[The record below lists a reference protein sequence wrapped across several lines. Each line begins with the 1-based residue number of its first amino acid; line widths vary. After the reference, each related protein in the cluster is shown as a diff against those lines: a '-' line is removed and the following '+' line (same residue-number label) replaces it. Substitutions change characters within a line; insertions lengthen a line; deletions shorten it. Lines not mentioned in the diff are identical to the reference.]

1 MSRGSPPCSI
11 FIYTESESFLQG
23 AAAMLVCKSTFPR
36 NSRAILLIVA
46 TSLMTV
52 EGLAQEQSSKPAT
65 APQSAVPQKIN
76 PSAELGKAVGSRP
89 AEAPEVLQQLNA
101 ALEGLV
107 AKVSPAVVQIQV
119 TGYGALDESNRN
131 ETAVIAR
138 QHAIGAGVIV
148 DSTGY
153 IMTNAH
159 VVRGAQRIRVVLP
172 MPSVDFPGISPAGK
186 EHVYDAKLIGVHLES
201 DLALLKIEQT
211 GLPTLLLGS
220 ARPVHQGQLVFAIG
234 SPEGLENSVT
244 MGVVSSVGRQP
255 DPEKTMVYIQTDAPI
270 NPGNSGG
277 PLVDTDGYVLGI
289 NTMIFSQGGGS
300 EGLGFA
306 IPARVVRFVYQSL
319 RKYGHVH
326 EVEIQ
331 AAAQDITPSLAEGLG
346 LSQGWGVVISDVD
359 PDGPA
364 AAAGLKIG
372 DIVVSADDRP
382 IATLPALT
390 AVMYLH
396 PLDQVMKVIVLRGTE
411 NKTLEISVREHRD
424 PMDKLRDSV
433 DPDKSLVPGLGIL
446 AIDLSDELRSAIGE
460 LRISNGV
467 AVVARAANLIGPETG
482 LKSGDVIHTVNK
494 TPIDSVD
501 ALRSVMQQTK
511 PNAAVVLQI
520 ERDGKLQWLAFEME

>member
-1 MSRGSPPCSI
+1 MPARQSI
-11 FIYTESESFLQG
+11 FPKKF
-23 AAAMLVCKSTFPR
+23 
-36 NSRAILLIVA
+36 RAILLIVT
-46 TSLMTV
+46 TSLITV
-52 EGLAQEQSSKPAT
+52 ASFAQEQPSKPAT
-65 APQSAVPQKIN
+65 NPAPQSAAPQKAN

-89 AEAPEVLQQLNA
+89 AEAPPVLQQLNS

-107 AKVSPAVVQIQV
+107 ARVSPAVVQIQV
-119 TGYGALDESNRN
+119 TGYGALEDGNRN

-138 QHAIGAGVIV
+138 QHAIGSGVIV
-148 DSTGY
+148 DPSGY

-172 MPSVDFPGISPAGK
+172 MPSVDFSQVSPAGK
-186 EHVYDAKLIGVHLES
+186 EHVFDAKLIGVHQES

-211 GLPTLLLGS
+211 GLPTLSLGS

-346 LSQGWGVVISDVD
+346 LSQSWGVIISDLD

-364 AAAGLKIG
+364 AAADLKIG

-390 AVMYLH
+390 AAMYLH

-411 NKTLEISVREHRD
+411 KKTLEISVRERRD
-424 PMDKLRDSV
+424 PMDKLRDNV

-460 LRISNGV
+460 LRIPNGV
-467 AVVARAANLIGPETG
+467 AVLARAANLIGPDTG

-501 ALRSVMQQTK
+501 TLRSIMQQMK
-511 PNAAVVLQI
+511 PNSPVVLQI